1 MLESKQVSE
10 YDEPSSAF
18 LGVRFVLVGFDSVR
32 EDKVSFCLVF
42 LVSFEK
48 NGAFDF
54 DLEFFRFR
62 CGRSFLKEEELM
74 L

>member
-10 YDEPSSAF
+10 YDEPSNAF
-18 LGVRFVLVGFDSVR
+18 LGVRFVLAGFDSVR
-32 EDKVSFCLVF
+32 EDKVSFYLIF
-42 LVSFEK
+42 LVSFKKKMELLILIWSL
-48 NGAFDF
+48 F
-54 DLEFFRFR
+54 FR